1 MHGKPMTKTFRALMI
16 ALLALP
22 MALQAADDLAA
33 AADPVLQLKQA
44 IRAHEAKGAR

>member
-22 MALQAADDLAA
+22 MALQAYA
-33 AADPVLQLKQA
+33 
-44 IRAHEAKGAR
+44 AKGAR